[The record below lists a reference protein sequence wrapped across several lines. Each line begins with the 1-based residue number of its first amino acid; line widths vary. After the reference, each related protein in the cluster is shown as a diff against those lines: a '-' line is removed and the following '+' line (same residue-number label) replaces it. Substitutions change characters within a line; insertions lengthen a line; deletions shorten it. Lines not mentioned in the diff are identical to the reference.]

1 MKSKITSVLTIAAL
15 TVISFYTSA
24 QSVFPGKETIDKKEF
39 AGLTLSQGI
48 PDKYLSTYWEDYLA
62 KFGKVKGKKGLY
74 TIEKAAVT
82 ILSPNPVQITS
93 QVASVNKVLS
103 KVFIALK
110 VDGNFVTKENDQ
122 IYRTAENILK
132 DFSEYA
138 AMREEVRVADEAF
151 TNTEKAYQKLQR
163 DMEDKTKEIEKSEK
177 KLIELRAELE
187 KSKTDSQ
194 TSLLDLQ
201 NRQKALEAAKIKVPN
216 LK

>member
-93 QVASVNKVLS
+93 HVASVNKVLS

-110 VDGNFVTKENDQ
+110 VDGNFVTNENDQ

-138 AMREEVRVADEAF
+138 AIREEVRVADEAF